1 VLPRVDQE
9 VEIKCATLTTPITE
23 SAVYRG
29 SKRTCFFITQM
40 PLNTGNAAR
49 RRPVLGVSWSNQL
62 RSVTMK
68 KRIAL
73 VLGSGGARGYAH
85 IGVIEEL
92 ERRGYDIAC
101 IAGCSM
107 GAVVGGIYA
116 AGKLRQYREWIESL
130 DYLDVLRLVDVSFR
144 LGAIRGEKVFGQIRE
159 IVGEINIEDLRIPYT
174 AVATDLTNQQEIWFQ
189 EGCLHQ
195 AMRASAAIPSLF
207 TPVIQGDR
215 VLVDGGLLN
224 PLPIVPVV
232 SSHCDLIV
240 AVNLNSTTQGHY
252 QLPVIE
258 RPPAVKRRFD
268 HMISSLGSRL
278 PFRRKLDANGGDVL
292 RLPQNSLKASAAPIE
307 NPWLTSE
314 PADPQGQQSAASP
327 QGERA
332 PKSATGSIIVD
343 NVGPA
348 SLLDLINQSFEVM
361 QTSLAQYKIAG
372 YPPDILI
379 NVPKR
384 VCRFFEFYKA
394 PELIALG
401 REIASDTLDRY
412 EADHRSGN

>member
-1 VLPRVDQE
+1 M
-9 VEIKCATLTTPITE
+9 
-23 SAVYRG
+23 
-29 SKRTCFFITQM
+29 SKR
-40 PLNTGNAAR
+40 
-49 RRPVLGVSWSNQL
+49 V
-62 RSVTMK
+62 
-68 KRIAL
+68 AL

-85 IGVIEEL
+85 IGVIEEI

-107 GAVVGGIYA
+107 GAVIGGIYA
-116 AGKLRQYREWIESL
+116 AGKLEDYRNWIESL

-144 LGAIRGEKVFGQIRE
+144 LGAIRGDKVFGQIRK
-159 IVGEINIEDLRIPYT
+159 IVGEINIEQLRIPYT
-174 AVATDLTNQQEIWFQ
+174 AVAADLTNQQEIWFQ

-207 TPVIQGDR
+207 TPVMQGNR
-215 VLVDGGLLN
+215 MLVDGGILN

-232 SSHCDLIV
+232 SSHCDLII
-240 AVNLNSTTQGHY
+240 AVNLNATNQKQY

-258 RPPAVKRRFD
+258 RPAAFKMRFD
-268 HMISSLGSRL
+268 ALLSSLGSRL
-278 PFRRKLDANGGDVL
+278 PFRRKPAEELIRIEQEIVAEGLVPPSPWLADAADPEGQQ
-292 RLPQNSLKASAAPIE
+292 PAAAP
-307 NPWLTSE
+307 
-314 PADPQGQQSAASP
+314 
-327 QGERA
+327 EREGA
-332 PKSATGSIIVD
+332 PKSATGSFIID

-372 YPPDILI
+372 YPPDVLI

-401 REIASDTLDRY
+401 REIARDTLDSY
-412 EADHRSGN
+412 EGTKR

>member
-1 VLPRVDQE
+1 M
-9 VEIKCATLTTPITE
+9 
-23 SAVYRG
+23 S
-29 SKRTCFFITQM
+29 
-40 PLNTGNAAR
+40 
-49 RRPVLGVSWSNQL
+49 
-62 RSVTMK
+62 

-92 ERRGYDIAC
+92 ERRGYEIAC

-116 AGKLRQYREWIESL
+116 AGKLGHYRDWIESL

-159 IVGEINIEDLRIPYT
+159 IVGDINIEDLAIPYT

-207 TPVIQGDR
+207 TPVMQGSR
-215 VLVDGGLLN
+215 MLVDGGLLN

-240 AVNLNSTTQGHY
+240 AVNLNATHQQPYS
-252 QLPVIE
+252 LPVIE
-258 RPPAVKRRFD
+258 RPPAVKKRFD
-268 HMISSLGSRL
+268 LLLGSIGSRL
-278 PFRRKLDANGGDVL
+278 PFRR
-292 RLPQNSLKASAAPIE
+292 RLEGNEQPLAGEDQPQPF
-307 NPWLTSE
+307 NPWLNE
-314 PADPQGQQSAASP
+314 PSADPQGQQAAAAP
-327 QGERA
+327 EKPGA
-332 PKSATGSIIVD
+332 PKSATGAIVID

-401 REIASDTLDRY
+401 RQIARDTLDRY
-412 EADHRSGN
+412 EGEGR

>member
-1 VLPRVDQE
+1 
-9 VEIKCATLTTPITE
+9 
-23 SAVYRG
+23 
-29 SKRTCFFITQM
+29 
-40 PLNTGNAAR
+40 
-49 RRPVLGVSWSNQL
+49 
-62 RSVTMK
+62 MK
-68 KRIAL
+68 KRVAL

-85 IGVIEEL
+85 IGVIEEI

-101 IAGCSM
+101 VAGCSM
-107 GAVVGGIYA
+107 GAVVGGVYA
-116 AGKLRQYREWIESL
+116 AGKLPDYRNWIESL

-144 LGAIRGEKVFGQIRE
+144 LGAIRGEKVFGQIRK
-159 IVGEINIEDLRIPYT
+159 IVGEINIEELRIPYT

-207 TPVIQGDR
+207 TPVMQGNR
-215 VLVDGGLLN
+215 MLVDGGLLN

-232 SSHCDLIV
+232 SSHCDLII
-240 AVNLNSTTQGHY
+240 AVNLNATNQKHY
-252 QLPVIE
+252 KLPVIQ
-258 RPPAVKRRFD
+258 RPPAFKSRFD
-268 HMISSLGSRL
+268 NLVQSLGAHL
-278 PFRRKLDANGGDVL
+278 PFRRKQAEQLLLLEQEALQAQAADINPWPEGAD
-292 RLPQNSLKASAAPIE
+292 PEAQQPAAAPQE
-307 NPWLTSE
+307 AGT
-314 PADPQGQQSAASP
+314 
-327 QGERA
+327 
-332 PKSATGSIIVD
+332 PKSATGSFIID

-412 EADHRSGN
+412 ESEQS

>member
-1 VLPRVDQE
+1 
-9 VEIKCATLTTPITE
+9 
-23 SAVYRG
+23 
-29 SKRTCFFITQM
+29 M
-40 PLNTGNAAR
+40 N
-49 RRPVLGVSWSNQL
+49 
-62 RSVTMK
+62 

-92 ERRGYDIAC
+92 ERRGYNIAC
-101 IAGCSM
+101 VAGCSM

-116 AGKLRQYREWIESL
+116 AGKLDVYRDWIQSL

-144 LGAIRGEKVFGQIRE
+144 LGAIRGEKVFGQIRN

-174 AVATDLTNQQEIWFQ
+174 AVATDLTHQQEIWFQ

-207 TPVIQGDR
+207 TPVMQGNR
-215 VLVDGGLLN
+215 MLVDGGLLN

-232 SSHCDLIV
+232 SSHCDLII
-240 AVNLNSTTQGHY
+240 AVNLNSTSQNGY
-252 QLPVIE
+252 QLPVIQ
-258 RPPAVKRRFD
+258 RPAAFKSRFD
-268 HMISSLGSRL
+268 HVMNSLGSRM
-278 PFRRKLDANGGDVL
+278 PFRNKHAEQLLNL
-292 RLPQNSLKASAAPIE
+292 EQEMLKPLIEPLEEQPNPWIESARPRAQQPAAAP
-307 NPWLTSE
+307 TSE
-314 PADPQGQQSAASP
+314 G
-327 QGERA
+327 A
-332 PKSATGSIIVD
+332 PKSATGSFIID

-412 EADHRSGN
+412 EEQQRPHS

>member
-1 VLPRVDQE
+1 MYCNME
-9 VEIKCATLTTPITE
+9 K
-23 SAVYRG
+23 
-29 SKRTCFFITQM
+29 
-40 PLNTGNAAR
+40 N
-49 RRPVLGVSWSNQL
+49 
-62 RSVTMK
+62 MK

-107 GAVVGGIYA
+107 GAVVGGVYA
-116 AGKLRQYREWIESL
+116 AGKLKEYREWIESL

-144 LGAIRGEKVFGQIRE
+144 LGAIRGEKVFGQIRD

-207 TPVIQGDR
+207 TPVMQGNR
-215 VLVDGGLLN
+215 MLVDGGLLN

-232 SSHCDLIV
+232 SSHCDLII
-240 AVNLNSTTQGHY
+240 AVNLNSTNQKHY

-258 RPPAVKRRFD
+258 RPPAVKKRFD
-268 HMISSLGSRL
+268 NLINSLGSHL
-278 PFRRKLDANGGDVL
+278 PFRRKLEPTTDVDVL
-292 RLPQNSLKASAAPIE
+292 HLEQDSLRSSGAMIGNPWLNDGATPQAQQPSAAPAAE
-307 NPWLTSE
+307 GAPS
-314 PADPQGQQSAASP
+314 SAS
-327 QGERA
+327 
-332 PKSATGSIIVD
+332 GSFIVD

-401 REIASDTLDRY
+401 REIARDTLDRY
-412 EADHRSGN
+412 EAEHYH

>member
-1 VLPRVDQE
+1 
-9 VEIKCATLTTPITE
+9 
-23 SAVYRG
+23 
-29 SKRTCFFITQM
+29 
-40 PLNTGNAAR
+40 
-49 RRPVLGVSWSNQL
+49 
-62 RSVTMK
+62 MK
-68 KRIAL
+68 KTIAL

-92 ERRGYDIAC
+92 ESRGYEIGC

-116 AGKLRQYREWIESL
+116 AGKLDQYRDWIQSL

-144 LGAIRGEKVFGQIRE
+144 LGAIRGEKVFGQIRN

-174 AVATDLTNQQEIWFQ
+174 AVATDLTHQQEIWFQ

-207 TPVIQGDR
+207 TPVMQGNR
-215 VLVDGGLLN
+215 MLVDGSLLN

-240 AVNLNSTTQGHY
+240 AVNLSSTLQSHY
-252 QLPVIE
+252 QLPVIQ
-258 RPPAVKRRFD
+258 RPAAFKGRFD
-268 HMISSLGSRL
+268 NLMSSLGSRI
-278 PFRRKLDANGGDVL
+278 PFRNKHAEQLLNL
-292 RLPQNSLKASAAPIE
+292 EQEMLSPLEEPQR
-307 NPWLTSE
+307 NPWLDSTQ
-314 PADPQGQQSAASP
+314 PARPGAQEGS
-327 QGERA
+327 
-332 PKSATGSIIVD
+332 PKSATGSVIID

-394 PELIALG
+394 QELIALG
-401 REIASDTLDRY
+401 RLIAKDTLDRY
-412 EADHRSGN
+412 EKDEASNNR

>member
-1 VLPRVDQE
+1 M
-9 VEIKCATLTTPITE
+9 
-23 SAVYRG
+23 G
-29 SKRTCFFITQM
+29 
-40 PLNTGNAAR
+40 
-49 RRPVLGVSWSNQL
+49 WSP
-62 RSVTMK
+62 
-68 KRIAL
+68 
-73 VLGSGGARGYAH
+73 GYAH
-85 IGVIEEL
+85 IGVIEEI

-107 GAVVGGIYA
+107 GAVIGGIYA
-116 AGKLRQYREWIESL
+116 AGKLEDYRNWIESL

-144 LGAIRGEKVFGQIRE
+144 LGAIRGDKVFGQIRK
-159 IVGEINIEDLRIPYT
+159 IVGEINIEELRIPYT
-174 AVATDLTNQQEIWFQ
+174 AVAADLTNQQEIWFQ

-207 TPVIQGDR
+207 TPVMQGNR
-215 VLVDGGLLN
+215 MLVDGGILN

-232 SSHCDLIV
+232 SSHCDLII
-240 AVNLNSTTQGHY
+240 AVNLNATNQKQY

-258 RPPAVKRRFD
+258 RPAAFKMRFD
-268 HMISSLGSRL
+268 ALLSSLGSRL
-278 PFRRKLDANGGDVL
+278 PFRRKPAEELIRIEQEIVAEGL
-292 RLPQNSLKASAAPIE
+292 APP
-307 NPWLTSE
+307 NPWL
-314 PADPQGQQSAASP
+314 ADAANPEGQQPAAAP
-327 QGERA
+327 EREGA
-332 PKSATGSIIVD
+332 PKSATGSFIID

-372 YPPDILI
+372 YPPDVLI

-401 REIASDTLDRY
+401 REIARDTLDIHEGVKR
-412 EADHRSGN
+412 

>member
-1 VLPRVDQE
+1 
-9 VEIKCATLTTPITE
+9 
-23 SAVYRG
+23 
-29 SKRTCFFITQM
+29 
-40 PLNTGNAAR
+40 
-49 RRPVLGVSWSNQL
+49 
-62 RSVTMK
+62 MK
-68 KRIAL
+68 KRVAL

-85 IGVIEEL
+85 IGVIEEI
-92 ERRGYDIAC
+92 EKRGYEIAC

-116 AGKLRQYREWIESL
+116 AGKLQDYRNWIESL

-144 LGAIRGEKVFGQIRE
+144 LGAIRGEKVFGQIRK
-159 IVGEINIEDLRIPYT
+159 IVGELNIEELRIPYT

-207 TPVIQGDR
+207 TPVMQGNR
-215 VLVDGGLLN
+215 MLVDGGLLN

-232 SSHCDLIV
+232 SSHCDLII
-240 AVNLNSTTQGHY
+240 AVNLNATNQKHY
-252 QLPVIE
+252 TLPVIQ
-258 RPPAVKRRFD
+258 RPPAFKSRFD
-268 HMISSLGSRL
+268 NLVRSLGSHL
-278 PFRRKLDANGGDVL
+278 PFRRKQAEQLLLLEQEAL
-292 RLPQNSLKASAAPIE
+292 QAQAADI
-307 NPWLTSE
+307 NPWLEGAE
-314 PADPQGQQSAASP
+314 PEAQQPAAAP
-327 QGERA
+327 ETAGA
-332 PKSATGSIIVD
+332 PKSATGSFIID

-372 YPPDILI
+372 YPPDVLI

-412 EADHRSGN
+412 ESEQS

>member
-1 VLPRVDQE
+1 M
-9 VEIKCATLTTPITE
+9 T
-23 SAVYRG
+23 
-29 SKRTCFFITQM
+29 
-40 PLNTGNAAR
+40 
-49 RRPVLGVSWSNQL
+49 
-62 RSVTMK
+62 

-92 ERRGYDIAC
+92 EARGYEIAC

-116 AGKLRQYREWIESL
+116 AGKLNEYRDWTQSL
-130 DYLDVLRLVDVSFR
+130 DYLDVLRLLDVSFR
-144 LGAIRGEKVFGQIRE
+144 LGAIRGEKVFGKIRE
-159 IVGEINIEDLRIPYT
+159 IVGEINIEELPIPFT

-207 TPVIQGDR
+207 TPVVQGKR
-215 VLVDGGLLN
+215 MLVDGGLLN

-232 SSHCDLIV
+232 SSHCDLII
-240 AVNLNSTTQGHY
+240 AVNLNSTNQQHY
-252 QLPVIE
+252 ELPVIE
-258 RPPAVKRRFD
+258 RAPALKGRFD
-268 HMISSLGSRL
+268 LLMSSLGSRL
-278 PFRRKLDANGGDVL
+278 PSFRRKPGEDDELLLLED
-292 RLPQNSLKASAAPIE
+292 NSNPLQPEAI
-307 NPWLTSE
+307 NPWQQNARGSLDQ
-314 PADPQGQQSAASP
+314 PA
-327 QGERA
+327 A
-332 PKSATGSIIVD
+332 PKSASGSRVAD
-343 NVGPA
+343 LSGPA
-348 SLLDLINQSFEVM
+348 SLLELINQSFEVM

-394 PELIALG
+394 PELIMLG
-401 REIASDTLDRY
+401 RQIASDTLDKY
-412 EADHRSGN
+412 ERGDR

>member
-1 VLPRVDQE
+1 
-9 VEIKCATLTTPITE
+9 
-23 SAVYRG
+23 
-29 SKRTCFFITQM
+29 
-40 PLNTGNAAR
+40 
-49 RRPVLGVSWSNQL
+49 
-62 RSVTMK
+62 MK
-68 KRIAL
+68 KRVAL

-85 IGVIEEL
+85 IGVIEEI

-116 AGKLRQYREWIESL
+116 AGKLPVYRQWIESL

-144 LGAIRGEKVFGQIRE
+144 LGAIRGEKVFGQIRK
-159 IVGEINIEDLRIPYT
+159 IVGDVNIEDLRIPYT
-174 AVATDLTNQQEIWFQ
+174 AVATDLTHQQEIWFQ

-207 TPVIQGDR
+207 TPVMQGDR
-215 VLVDGGLLN
+215 MLVDGGLLN

-232 SSHCDLIV
+232 SSHCDLII
-240 AVNLNSTTQGHY
+240 AVNLNSTHQNHY

-258 RPPAVKRRFD
+258 RPAAFKMRFD
-268 HMISSLGSRL
+268 SLLNSLGSHL
-278 PFRRKLDANGGDVL
+278 PFRRKQAEQLL
-292 RLPQNSLKASAAPIE
+292 RLEQQTLQATAAILP
-307 NPWLTSE
+307 NPWLDS
-314 PADPQGQQSAASP
+314 ASP
-327 QGERA
+327 QLKPPPAAPEEEGA
-332 PKSATGSIIVD
+332 PKSATGSVIID

-372 YPPDILI
+372 YPPDVLI

-401 REIASDTLDRY
+401 REIARDTLDVY
-412 EADHRSGN
+412 EREKR

>member
-1 VLPRVDQE
+1 
-9 VEIKCATLTTPITE
+9 
-23 SAVYRG
+23 
-29 SKRTCFFITQM
+29 
-40 PLNTGNAAR
+40 
-49 RRPVLGVSWSNQL
+49 
-62 RSVTMK
+62 MK

-116 AGKLRQYREWIESL
+116 AGKLKEYREWIESL

-144 LGAIRGEKVFGQIRE
+144 LGAIRGEKVFGQIRD

-207 TPVIQGDR
+207 TPVMQGNR
-215 VLVDGGLLN
+215 MLVDGGLLN

-232 SSHCDLIV
+232 SSHCDLII
-240 AVNLNSTTQGHY
+240 AVNLNSTNQKHY

-258 RPPAVKRRFD
+258 RPPAVKKRFD
-268 HMISSLGSRL
+268 NLINSLGSHL
-278 PFRRKLDANGGDVL
+278 PFRRKLEPTTNVDVL
-292 RLPQNSLKASAAPIE
+292 RLEQDSLRSSGATID
-307 NPWLTSE
+307 NPWLTDG
-314 PADPQGQQSAASP
+314 ANPQEQQPSAAP
-327 QGERA
+327 AGEGA
-332 PKSATGSIIVD
+332 PSSASGSFIID

-401 REIASDTLDRY
+401 REIARDTLDRY
-412 EADHRSGN
+412 EAEHNH